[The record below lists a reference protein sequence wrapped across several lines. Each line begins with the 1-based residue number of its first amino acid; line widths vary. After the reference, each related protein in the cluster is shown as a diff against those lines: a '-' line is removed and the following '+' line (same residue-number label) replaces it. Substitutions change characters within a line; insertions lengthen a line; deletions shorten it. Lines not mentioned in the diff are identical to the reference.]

1 MLTQKI
7 KSKAGSSVT
16 QRHPVVKSG
25 HINIHSLVLKLTS
38 WPILDKFAWVKVL
51 LLKNMHIGW

>member
-25 HINIHSLVLKLTS
+25 HINIHSLVLKL
-38 WPILDKFAWVKVL
+38 ILDKFAWVKVL
-51 LLKNMHIGW
+51 LLKNMHISW